1 MAKGLSQGQLG
12 EAMSVSRQ
20 TINSIERERYTPSLP
35 LALALAGSVRRRW
48 RRCSMRITRSKWFL
62 PLFAVAGGGV
72 VFVAQWIGC
81 DPRAGLVSFAIVA
94 GFGGLVLLGGRSE
107 TIRGLRGDGR
117 DERFRQI
124 DIHATAIAG
133 LAVISAVLIASIVEP
148 ARGHNPDPY
157 GWLAAIGGIAY
168 LAAIVIFRF
177 RG

>member
-94 GFGGLVLLGGRSE
+94 GFEGSYCSVVAARRFAVCAATAATSASGRS
-107 TIRGLRGDGR
+107 
-117 DERFRQI
+117 
-124 DIHATAIAG
+124 
-133 LAVISAVLIASIVEP
+133 ISTQPQSPGSL
-148 ARGHNPDPY
+148 
-157 GWLAAIGGIAY
+157 
-168 LAAIVIFRF
+168 
-177 RG
+177 